1 MRQGDK
7 VDKSSAPEHA
17 REGLTSRAEVNQSIA
32 DRLRALQGDQRPAEF
47 ARKCGIRES
56 LMRKYLAG
64 SIPGADKLAQ
74 IARANGVTID
84 WLASGEE
91 PRQRSA
97 FSQIGLA
104 RDAVVQFRCRRSTVP
119 EGKIP
124 ELMQLA
130 FESQLDVEGLER
142 EVGGLYPASGLTAM
156 QPRAGYSYVPLLDV
170 RAAAGKGAVVEADG
184 LIDVLGFREDWIR
197 HELHTAPD
205 KLRLIYV
212 EGDSMEPDLHA
223 GDIVLIDHT
232 DRTARSDGVYVLR
245 MGDALLMKILQRL
258 PGGVIKVSSRNESY
272 EPFSLKADELDTS
285 IEIAIVGR
293 VVWVCRRV

>member
-1 MRQGDK
+1 
-7 VDKSSAPEHA
+7 
-17 REGLTSRAEVNQSIA
+17 
-32 DRLRALQGDQRPAEF
+32 
-47 ARKCGIRES
+47 
-56 LMRKYLAG
+56 
-64 SIPGADKLAQ
+64 
-74 IARANGVTID
+74 
-84 WLASGEE
+84 
-91 PRQRSA
+91 
-97 FSQIGLA
+97 
-104 RDAVVQFRCRRSTVP
+104 
-119 EGKIP
+119 
-124 ELMQLA
+124 
-130 FESQLDVEGLER
+130 
-142 EVGGLYPASGLTAM
+142 M